1 MKSKVLIAAC
11 LLLGICLNSCNNGK
25 TAFNKDKLDTVWN
38 DKVQDTFFGLTLGD
52 TMSADSIVTYM
63 QDKGFYFNEY
73 YSTNT
78 LLHFTNSGSK
88 YFSFGGFVWDFLY
101 IGTYNNTLGC
111 IRFSNTRKDKAD
123 ALDCYNSVKAAL
135 DKKYSPTDV
144 AIKDTITYAI
154 SKYCGR
160 NKTTATVCCDRY
172 ESVGHSIWIDTSLQ
186 YCTEKWREKAHDEL

>member
-63 QDKGFYFNEY
+63 QNKGFSFDKE

-78 LLHFTNSGSK
+78 FLAFSNRDSK
-88 YFSFGGFVWDFLY
+88 YFSFGGFNWEYLD
-101 IGTYNNTLGC
+101 IGTYNNTLEC
-111 IRFSNTRKDKAD
+111 IRFMDAKKDKAS
-123 ALDCYNSVKAAL
+123 ALDWYNRVKAAL
-135 DKKYSPTDV
+135 DEKYSPTDV

-160 NKTTATVCCDRY
+160 NKTTATVLCDRY
-172 ESVGHSIWIDTSLQ
+172 ESVSHDIYIGISLK
-186 YCTEKWREKAHDEL
+186 YWTGKWRGKAYDEL